1 MTHYIRKEQERIYK
15 RQGDDRTGICRGLYC
30 GTSLSRLM
38 CGKQHFLN
46 FIDFE
51 KAFDSMH
58 RESMW
63 AIMKKYGV
71 QEKIIRMVKIFYE
84 DFKGAVED
92 QGQLGKWSDIKTGV
106 KQGCNM
112 SRFFVLDCYGFLRN
126 LPTSRG
132 PSWPFPFMSLEFCQ
146 ICYARYFCDICE

>member
-1 MTHYIRKEQERIYK
+1 MKSMTHYIRKEQERIYN

-63 AIMKKYGV
+63 TIMKKYGV

-112 SRFFVLDCYGFLRN
+112 SGFLFLIVMDFCEICR
-126 LPTSRG
+126 LLEALLG
-132 PSWPFPFMSLEFCQ
+132 LFPL
-146 ICYARYFCDICE
+146 

>member
-63 AIMKKYGV
+63 TIMKKYGV

-112 SRFFVLDCYGFLRN
+112 SGFLFLIVMDFCEICR
-126 LPTSRG
+126 LLEALLG
-132 PSWPFPFMSLEFCQ
+132 LFPL
-146 ICYARYFCDICE
+146 